1 VPARRALARLP
12 VRASWLGVSLL
23 LSIAVSVLLR
33 EKCPWCVPIA
43 LLPLWSL
50 RLAVDTKHRGYERYY
65 ETIRTLTL
73 MLQRAHPYTHGH
85 LERVAAYAEQVAL
98 RLGFTAGHARSIR
111 EASVLHDLGKIA
123 VDEAV
128 LDKPGKLTEEEMAH
142 VRLHAELGA
151 EILAPVRPFEALVP
165 WVRHHHE
172 RPDGRGY
179 PDRMLD
185 VEIPLES
192 KIIAVADAFDAMTVN
207 DETGDRRSYRD
218 PLSVKEALLELERCS
233 GTQFDPRVVAVF
245 REVVASEE
253 GT

>member
-1 VPARRALARLP
+1 
-12 VRASWLGVSLL
+12 
-23 LSIAVSVLLR
+23 
-33 EKCPWCVPIA
+33 
-43 LLPLWSL
+43 
-50 RLAVDTKHRGYERYY
+50 
-65 ETIRTLTL
+65 
-73 MLQRAHPYTHGH
+73 M
-85 LERVAAYAEQVAL
+85 
-98 RLGFTAGHARSIR
+98 
-111 EASVLHDLGKIA
+111 
-123 VDEAV
+123 
-128 LDKPGKLTEEEMAH
+128 
-142 VRLHAELGA
+142 
-151 EILAPVRPFEALVP
+151 P